1 MITIIGT
8 YIAQTLGM
16 YIAEELHKQDM
27 EVPVFLSSN
36 LDGGDE
42 WNDSIMKKYYG
53 V

>member
-1 MITIIGT
+1 MKCVAISGVKS
-8 YIAQTLGM
+8 LVM
-16 YIAEELHKQDM
+16 KDM

-53 V
+53 F

>member
-1 MITIIGT
+1 
-8 YIAQTLGM
+8 M
-16 YIAEELHKQDM
+16 YIAIELHKQDM